1 MNFEGEKGIEI
12 AGFEIA
18 DHVLARIGWLLPLLT
33 VVFSMS
39 IHVLSGNAR
48 AVPFF
53 ISESDFP
60 GLERLIFTTG
70 LAVNGVI
77 ICIISYRFQLLFKS
91 STKSKTSRFAFASGI
106 TTGVALFVLAFANM
120 YDALLLHCVVAIL
133 VFGGGLSWC
142 ASTHLLFET
151 TETVSRKLRRIG
163 LGIAAFGFVVMN
175 AALVTFIATH
185 RDEFNNDNSLA
196 LMLNT
201 LQPAI
206 DYAAPAEY
214 LLFLGLVVALASFEY
229 DLKAKVSVQSN
240 D

>member
-1 MNFEGEKGIEI
+1 MNFEGEKGIEV

-60 GLERLIFTTG
+60 GIERLIFTTG

-91 STKSKTSRFAFASGI
+91 STKPKTSRLAFASGI

-133 VFGGGLSWC
+133 VFGGGLIWC

-151 TETVSRKLRRIG
+151 TETISRQLRRIG

-185 RDEFNNDNSLA
+185 RDQFNNDNSLA

-214 LLFLGLVVALASFEY
+214 LLFLGLVVALASFEH
-229 DLKAKVSVQSN
+229 DLKAKVSVQST